1 MSQAAFPCDSK
12 AAAVA
17 ILKASMTL
25 DAHTR
30 NGLTPL
36 RVWGIIRAEARR
48 IGLREWLGEQIIPH
62 DIPATVPVLGR
73 LGPLVRKLHRATGGQ
88 GPGQLYVAAY
98 NEVQQKLKPE
108 LNQFLTHMG
117 VNCKMGP
124 TCNAGVHRLPLTLKG
139 YPVDVVDPITADF
152 FIAGYLAL
160 RVNKALKP
168 GRPIDDQWQIGI
180 GLYFGAFQ
188 SISDAQNAISPHDKG
203 ASVLTYPP
211 IKAWL
216 ERSSNEV
223 HRNVA
228 AYIDEVFRCRI

>member
-1 MSQAAFPCDSK
+1 MSQVSLPRESK
-12 AAAVA
+12 GAAVA
-17 ILKASMTL
+17 ILKTSMTL

-48 IGLREWLGEQIIPH
+48 IGFREWLGEQIIPH
-62 DIPATVPVLGR
+62 DISPNVPVLGR
-73 LGPLVRKLHRATGGQ
+73 LGPLARKLHGWTGGQ

-98 NEVQQKLKPE
+98 NDVRSKLKPE
-108 LNQFLTHMG
+108 LDQFLAHMG
-117 VNCKMGP
+117 
-124 TCNAGVHRLPLTLKG
+124 TDHCNSGAHRLPLTLKG
-139 YPVDVVDPITADF
+139 YPVDVINPITADF

-160 RVNKALKP
+160 RVKDAGKP

-180 GLYFGAFQ
+180 GLYFGARR
-188 SISDAQNAISPHDKG
+188 SIVDAQTAINPQDP

-216 ERSSNEV
+216 ERSGNEV